1 MTIQIPA
8 ELVEFY
14 LSEFTVH
21 WFNDNEDAPDDLS
34 DYNDLIDGIRR
45 HLRDENDTDAFKA
58 ALEYLIQATD
68 DEVTR
73 FDGGSGFSTDEL
85 RTLMRHIYQHIW
97 GDVPEPVE
105 AVEWI

>member
-1 MTIQIPA
+1 MTLQIRA

-21 WFNDNEDAPDDLS
+21 WFNSNEDAPDDLT

-45 HLRDENDTDAFKA
+45 HLRDVNDTDAFKV

-73 FDGGSGFSTDEL
+73 FDGGSGFSADEL

-97 GDVPEPVE
+97 GNLPAHAEHVE
-105 AVEWI
+105 FV

>member
-21 WFNDNEDAPDDLS
+21 WFEDNEDAPDDLN

-73 FDGGSGFSTDEL
+73 FDGGSGFGADEL
-85 RTLMRHIYQHIW
+85 RTLMRHVYQRFW
-97 GDVPEPVE
+97 GNLPAHAEHVE
-105 AVEWI
+105 FI